1 MTVGLR
7 IQRGQLAPP
16 VSLIRIVARR
26 RPAAGKAFPAI
37 DRFAGTG
44 IEGNFSLLAALGT
57 SRGIQLARRRAETAL
72 PAIATTTAARGIPAT
87 GVTAAIG
94 VSTGACSAA
103 ASSAVA
109 LGLACRPAVRATLGL
124 GKTPLLIK
132 LLLTQGEHE
141 FLAAI
146 AAGQRSITHPPEPLW
161 PRLRRGSLERK
172 LKRLTTRFLEIRHD
186 DAQPIATLGLSL

>member
-44 IEGNFSLLAALGT
+44 IEGNFGLLAALGT

-72 PAIATTTAARGIPAT
+72 PAIATTAARGIPAT

-109 LGLACRPAVRATLGL
+109 LGLACRPTVRATLGL

-172 LKRLTTRFLEIRHD
+172 QKRLTTRFRKIRHD